1 MELEKFEKLPNSFLT
16 ELSEDEFL
24 KSVNDTA
31 TEPIQEGTETK
42 KDTILM
48 DIESHEAPNVNLGGV
63 NVGNFLNEDLGT
75 DIYEAIIIGIT
86 SIALNMADIE
96 TKKNEF
102 NFSAKEKN
110 TLKPLVKACIE
121 NINIQ
126 FTNPFEALFW
136 STAMIVGSKIFVE
149 KGDEI
154 INKFKSKPTTEK
166 KKEVKK
172 EPSKYM
178 LKKQE
183 LKKQAQN
190 ESK

>member
-1 MELEKFEKLPNSFLT
+1 MELNKFEKLPNSFLT

-31 TEPIQEGTETK
+31 TEPTTENPAEQK
-42 KDTILM
+42 STISM

-154 INKFKSKPTTEK
+154 LNKFKSKPKTTEK

-172 EPSKYM
+172 ELSKYM
-178 LKKQE
+178 QKKQE
-183 LKKQAQN
+183 LKNKTLSN
-190 ESK
+190 E